1 MSMRFKAV
9 KDEIYPFIQY
19 ANNFTSPKNLNT
31 ILQNI
36 YIEAEA
42 DGVTLRATD
51 MQVGFSGKLDVSVE
65 TTGIATVSGKK
76 LLDIIKEIPDG
87 SVIDFF
93 FDGSKIN
100 ISAGRSNFKLSTIS
114 HEIFPTMAEITPE
127 YSLKIKSALLLD
139 LIKKTSFCISTDASK
154 IEYTG
159 AHLAVYGNK
168 LEVSAADFQRIAT
181 SCITFDDEYANE
193 FIINIP
199 RKTVI
204 ELIKILEHDEY
215 VEIDTDRKQIIFKIG
230 TIQIYSKLI
239 EKYIK
244 SITKLFSNEFPLE
257 ARLKRS
263 EFLDVIKRVSAITSE
278 ITHGVVLSFKDE
290 SLTLYSLETEYGA
303 GNETIEDYE
312 YKGAPIDII
321 FNSKHM
327 VEMINNIDTDYF
339 ILKMI
344 ADRNP
349 AVLLPDTGEYKYLV
363 VPISINRF

>member
-1 MSMRFKAV
+1 MRFKAV
-9 KDEIYPFIQY
+9 KDEIFPYIQY

-36 YIEAEA
+36 LIEAES

-51 MQVGFSGKLDVSVE
+51 MQVGFCGKLNVNVQE
-65 TTGIATVSGKK
+65 TGIATVSGKK
-76 LLDIIKEIPDG
+76 LLDIVKEIPDG
-87 SVIDFF
+87 SVIEFF

-100 ISAGRSNFKLSTIS
+100 ISAGKSNFKLSTIS

-127 YSLKIKSALLLD
+127 YSLKIKSTMLLD

-181 SCITFDDEYANE
+181 CSLVFDEEYANE

-199 RKTVI
+199 RKTVV
-204 ELIKILEHDEY
+204 EVMKVLDNDEY
-215 VEIDTDRKQIIFKIG
+215 VEIDTDRKQIVFKIG

-244 SITKLFSNEFPLE
+244 SITKLFSNEYPLT
-257 ARLKRS
+257 AKLKRT

-278 ITHGVVLSFKDE
+278 VTHGVVLSFKEDG
-290 SLTLYSLETEYGA
+290 LTLYSLETEYGA
-303 GNETIEDYE
+303 GQESIDDYQ
-312 YKGAPIDII
+312 YTGTPIDII

-327 VEMINNIDTDYF
+327 VEMVNNIETDYF
-339 ILKMI
+339 ILSMI
-344 ADRNP
+344 GDRSP
-349 AVLLPDTGEYKYLV
+349 ALILPEDGSYKYLV

>member
-1 MSMRFKAV
+1 MRFKAV

-19 ANNFTSPKNLNT
+19 ANSFTSPKNLNT

-36 YIEAEA
+36 LIEAES

-51 MQVGFSGKLDVSVE
+51 MQVGFSGKADVSVE
-65 TTGIATVSGKK
+65 STGIATVSAKK
-76 LLDIIKEIPDG
+76 LLDIVKEIPDG
-87 SVIDFF
+87 SLIDFS

-100 ISAGRSNFKLSTIS
+100 ISAGKSSFKLSTIS

-127 YSLKIKSALLLD
+127 YSLKIKSSMLFD

-168 LEVSAADFQRIAT
+168 LEISSADFQRIAT
-181 SCITFDDEYANE
+181 SSITFDEEYANE

-204 ELIKILEHDEY
+204 ELMKVLDHDEY
-215 VEIDTDRKQIIFKIG
+215 VEVDTDRKQIIFKIG

-244 SITKLFSNEFPLE
+244 SITKLFSNEFPLT
-257 ARLKRS
+257 AKLKRT

-278 ITHGVVLSFKDE
+278 VTHGVVLSFKEDG
-290 SLTLYSLETEYGA
+290 LTLYSLETEYGA
-303 GNETIEDYE
+303 GNETIDNYE
-312 YKGAPIDII
+312 YSGHPIDII

-327 VEMINNIDTDYF
+327 VEMVNNIDTDHF
-339 ILKMI
+339 ILSMI
-344 ADRNP
+344 GDRSP
-349 AVLLPDTGEYKYLV
+349 AVILPETGNYKYLV